1 MSHSDLRAW
10 GRWTAVVAMACTV
23 LACTGPTGNARADG
37 DEKPK
42 PPKSADVQ
50 ILVIMASR
58 GKVGHVDSSLSEIAG
73 LLEKNVPGMFNRFRL
88 HRTAGDDVRL
98 EKTATF
104 ALIDNYHLKAAYD
117 GIDAG
122 DDKQVRFRMTYT
134 LVKRIQVTED
144 GKKKDK
150 DVPVAGPIRYTVP
163 PGLFCLIA
171 GPKVGEET
179 MVLAVQVR
187 K

>member
-1 MSHSDLRAW
+1 MNHSALRASV
-10 GRWTAVVAMACTV
+10 RWMAGAAVVCAA
-23 LACTGPTGNARADG
+23 LACGGPAGTVRADG

-42 PPKSADVQ
+42 PPKSVGVQ
-50 ILVIMASR
+50 ALVIMASK
-58 GKVGHVDSSLSEIAG
+58 GKDADVDSSLGEIAG
-73 LLEKNVPGMFNRFRL
+73 LLEKNFAGMFNRFHLR
-88 HRTAGDDVRL
+88 RTAGGDVKL
-98 EKTATF
+98 EKTATL

-117 GIDAG
+117 GAEV
-122 DDKQVRFRMTYT
+122 DDRKQVKIRLTCT
-134 LVKRIQVTED
+134 LVKRVQVTEN

-171 GPKVGEET
+171 GPKVGDET
-179 MVLAVQVR
+179 MILAVQVR